1 LDEGGKLEGSLGV
14 EKPTMLVKRM
24 VDVME
29 DFFHSWK
36 LFCAIK
42 CLTIALKI

>member
-29 DFFHSWK
+29 DFFH
-36 LFCAIK
+36 
-42 CLTIALKI
+42 